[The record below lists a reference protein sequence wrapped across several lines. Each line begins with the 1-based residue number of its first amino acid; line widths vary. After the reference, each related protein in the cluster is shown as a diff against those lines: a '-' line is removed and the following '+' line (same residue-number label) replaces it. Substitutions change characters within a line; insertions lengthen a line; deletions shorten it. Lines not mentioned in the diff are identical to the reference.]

1 MFTCINNFGLPSH
14 PPTTLQYRPPL
25 AVANQLTYLTYSH
38 QVLQASPQIIV
49 LANMSG
55 WGVNGSL
62 VTLLPNQ
69 PLPPTLPSPPASS
82 SSPGLSYGAV
92 AGIVVGSCVGAALLL
107 LTGGLLLHR

>member
-14 PPTTLQYRPPL
+14 PHTTLQYRPP
-25 AVANQLTYLTYSH
+25 LTYLTYSH
-38 QVLQASPQIIV
+38 QVLQASPQLIV

-92 AGIVVGSCVGAALLL
+92 AGIVVGSCAGAALLL